1 MRIAMKLHCYACST
15 SIAPE
20 SRKPPASL
28 IRVREGGRIIIDYLR
43 RICCNQSIGEETM
56 ARGDRHGN
64 REAKKPKKVKPKE
77 IAPVSALASIQKMAL
92 EAANPKKK

>member
-15 SIAPE
+15 SIPPE

>member
-1 MRIAMKLHCYACST
+1 
-15 SIAPE
+15 
-20 SRKPPASL
+20 
-28 IRVREGGRIIIDYLR
+28 LR
-43 RICCNQSIGEETM
+43 NQSIGEETM

-64 REAKKPKKVKPKE
+64 REAKKPMKPKE

>member
-1 MRIAMKLHCYACST
+1 
-15 SIAPE
+15 
-20 SRKPPASL
+20 
-28 IRVREGGRIIIDYLR
+28 
-43 RICCNQSIGEETM
+43 M